1 MPDVIEHRKRTLPNQ
16 DNETL
21 IAGDLFDMRWADEV
35 PTDRPVMILLLGVFQ
50 YFHEEEIV
58 DIIGKMKGRFPGAE
72 LVFDATSTRGLGYA
86 NRYVRKTGN
95 KSAEMHFAVDDAG
108 VFADKTGTELLEC
121 RPFFTDA
128 RRLLWRKT
136 HLTPVSPCHSRIG
149 SV

>member
-1 MPDVIEHRKRTLPNQ
+1 MPDVIEHRKKTLSNQ

-72 LVFDATSTRGLGYA
+72 LVFDSGRPPAWPRGY
-86 NRYVRKTGN
+86 
-95 KSAEMHFAVDDAG
+95 
-108 VFADKTGTELLEC
+108 
-121 RPFFTDA
+121 
-128 RRLLWRKT
+128 
-136 HLTPVSPCHSRIG
+136 
-149 SV
+149 